1 MAASLRLRLALW
13 YASLLTAIMAVT
25 LALSYAFHSTSHY
38 EDVDRFLVGT
48 AVHVLSHL
56 RTDGGGYSIDGS
68 TTLPPV
74 DEFASQDIYVRL
86 YDAGGHQV
94 ASSPNAGRQPD
105 IDPRQV
111 AATPRTGTDEG
122 ALAWLVRP
130 VVNLGRPRVAE
141 EGGFLTVTGPQ
152 GGRTRLYAFPIR
164 DEGTTRGFLEA
175 GDSLEWLDQS
185 MARLRWVLAVMSG
198 VGIAGALLGGWAIAG
213 SALRPVSAMA
223 GTARAIAL
231 ARGFSRRLPDL
242 GRRDELGQLAA
253 TFNEMLASLDEAYK
267 AQQRFVADASHELRA
282 PLTAIQGN
290 LELLERSAQ
299 MSDQE
304 RDETLSYLRKEAER
318 MSRLVAD
325 LLVLA
330 RADAGQGIRLQP
342 VELDRLLLEVFQDV
356 RRLSPGRRI
365 SLRDLDQVQVQGDPD
380 RLKQLLVIL
389 VDNALKYTPES
400 GEVQLALHTEPGSG
414 VITVADTG
422 IGIAPEDLA
431 HIFERF
437 YRADKARSRE
447 QGGTGLGLSIARW
460 IAERHGGHIDVESTI
475 GKGSTFIVRLPT
487 VDGRHRKL

>member
-1 MAASLRLRLALW
+1 MSASLRLRLAAW
-13 YASLLTAIMAVT
+13 YASLLVAI
-25 LALSYAFHSTSHY
+25 LAITMVLSYAFHSTAHY

-48 AVHVLSHL
+48 AVHVLSQL
-56 RTDGGGYSIDGS
+56 RTNGGDYSVDGS
-68 TTLPPV
+68 ATLPPV

-86 YDAGGHQV
+86 YDAQGVQV
-94 ASSPNAGRQPD
+94 ASSPNAGRHPD

-111 AATPRTGTDEG
+111 SATPRGAADEG

-130 VVNLGRPRVAE
+130 LVNFRQPRLAD
-141 EGGFLTVTGPQ
+141 EGGFLTVAGPQ
-152 GGRTRLYAFPIR
+152 NGRTRLYAVPIKV
-164 DEGTTRGFLEA
+164 DGVTRGFLEA

-185 MARLRWVLAVMSG
+185 MARLRWVLATMSG
-198 VGIAGALLGGWAIAG
+198 VGVVCGLLGGWAIAG

-223 GTARAIAL
+223 STARAIAL
-231 ARGFSRRLPDL
+231 SRGFSRRLPDL

-253 TFNEMLASLDEAYK
+253 TFNDMLASLDEAYK

-290 LELLERSAQ
+290 LELLDRVAQ

-304 RDETLSYLRKEAER
+304 RAETLSYLRKEAQR
-318 MSRLVAD
+318 MGRLVGD

-330 RADAGQGIRLQP
+330 RADAGQGIKLQP
-342 VELDRLLLEVFQDV
+342 VELDRLLLEVFQDA
-356 RRLSPGRRI
+356 RRLAPRRKV
-365 SLRDLDQVQVQGDPD
+365 SLRDLDQVRVQGDPD

-400 GEVQLALHTEPGSG
+400 GQIELALHTEPGSG
-414 VITVADTG
+414 VITVTDTG
-422 IGIAPEDLA
+422 IGVAPEDLP
-431 HIFERF
+431 HIFGRF

-447 QGGTGLGLSIARW
+447 QGGTGLGLSIAQW
-460 IAERHGGHIDVESTI
+460 IAERHGGHIDVESTA

-487 VDGRHRKL
+487 ADDGYRKL